1 MKETEALLG
10 LQKIDLELMR
20 YAKTLRAM
28 PQTKKIDAAKL
39 ARKKIASQL
48 AKIVGQRKDCEMEIA
63 DNETEHQRMADKTT
77 QIQAAYEGGQATYR
91 EVQDLERNLTSL
103 AKHREKLE
111 FSHRELEAQLDKLK
125 LAENNARAVDDRLQE
140 EIGALEESFRQD
152 TADIAAKVAELK
164 QEREHCL
171 RNMSDGVKADYE
183 VAFKRFGGLAV
194 ERLNGNVP
202 SICHVQ
208 LQPSQFG
215 DIKKGPEITECPY
228 CHRMLVTEDM
238 FGDGNGE

>member
-48 AKIVGQRKDCEMEIA
+48 AKIVGQRKDCEMEIE
-63 DNETEHQRMADKTT
+63 DNEAEHQRMADKTAE
-77 QIQAAYEGGQATYR
+77 IQAAYEGGQATYR

-111 FSHRELEAQLDKLK
+111 FSHRELVAKLDKLK
-125 LAENNARAVDDRLQE
+125 LAENTAHAVDDRLQE
-140 EIGALEESFRQD
+140 EVAALEESFRQD

-171 RNMSDGVKADYE
+171 RNMSDSVKADYE
-183 VAFKRFGGLAV
+183 AAFKRFGGLAV
-194 ERLNGNVP
+194 ESLNGNVP

-228 CHRMLVTEDM
+228 CHRMLVTADM
-238 FGDGNGE
+238 FGDGDER